1 MEKAPSLSSSVD
13 CEPSALP
20 LGVPEVDTDRRE
32 EDDEDD
38 DDEEEG
44 VEVVEELSSV
54 SLVGALG
61 VELGSSET
69 ELETAGGPPPEVPL
83 GLALEVLPPS

>member
-1 MEKAPSLSSSVD
+1 VD

-20 LGVPEVDTDRRE
+20 LGVPEVDSDRRE
-32 EDDEDD
+32 EDEED
-38 DDEEEG
+38 DDEEE
-44 VEVVEELSSV
+44 EVEEVLSSV

-69 ELETAGGPPPEVPL
+69 ELEVVEGGPPPEVPL